1 MICMIFL
8 EMMMTQCVGTD
19 MNKQLEA
26 IDLFIED
33 IRTSHSDIRIRAKK
47 LDCDKELTIWQD
59 FVLEYLR
66 NIRITLDGN
75 STL

>member
-1 MICMIFL
+1 MNHK
-8 EMMMTQCVGTD
+8 
-19 MNKQLEA
+19 NKQLEA

-33 IRTSHSDIRIRAKK
+33 ICTPHSNIRIRAKK

-66 NIRITLDGN
+66 NIRTTLDGN
-75 STL
+75 SKL

>member
-1 MICMIFL
+1 MTFITSL
-8 EMMMTQCVGTD
+8 KMMMTQCAGTD
-19 MNKQLEA
+19 MDKQLEA

-33 IRTSHSDIRIRAKK
+33 IKTPHSNIRMRAKK

-66 NIRITLDGN
+66 NIRTTLDGN
-75 STL
+75 TKL

>member
-1 MICMIFL
+1 MT
-8 EMMMTQCVGTD
+8 TQCAGTD

-33 IRTSHSDIRIRAKK
+33 IKTPHSSIRMRAKK

-59 FVLEYLR
+59 FVLEYLQ
-66 NIRITLDGN
+66 NIR
-75 STL
+75 STLEGNTKL